1 MASGWGCQH
10 LTAKGDE
17 KEWCKLLKKK
27 CKPNMKGCILHGRFT
42 FSEPKLVEDET
53 RKLKKRSDNPLG

>member
-10 LTAKGDE
+10 LTTNGDE

-27 CKPNMKGCILHGRFT
+27 CKPNMKGCILHGKFT
-42 FSEPKLVEDET
+42 FSEPNFQEDET
-53 RKLKKRSDNPLG
+53 RKVKNRSDNPLG